1 MCRMVGF
8 SASSPVKIGPFLEA
22 VAFQAQHGCRPWGR
36 PHGDGWGLVVAT
48 NEGWFHARSDHP
60 IWEFP
65 LHQLAGLEAKCGLV
79 HARLASPNTPVDITK
94 VHPFCAV
101 VAERP
106 LAFCHNGS
114 ITNPEHI
121 VPRVKIPLP
130 PKAIDTELYFA
141 IVQELLHNGLNAD
154 LAIEE
159 AARTI
164 FEAGCNASSLN
175 AFLLTQDELVALK
188 GPVMQDLKHYYTIY
202 YYQVNNCSIVS
213 TECFPEWGDGTL
225 LEGTVVVR
233 DGRIIAN
240 RPWA

>member
-48 NEGWFHARSDHP
+48 KDGWLHARNDRP

-65 LHQLAGLEAKCGLV
+65 LHHLAGLEATCGLV

-94 VHPFCAV
+94 VHPFCAIV
-101 VAERP
+101 GGRSV
-106 LAFCHNGS
+106 AFCHNGS
-114 ITNPEHI
+114 VSNAEHI
-121 VPRVKIPLP
+121 LPRVKIPLP
-130 PKAIDTELYFA
+130 HNAIDTELYFA
-141 IVQELLHNGLNAD
+141 LVQERFHDGLDAT

-164 FEAGCNASSLN
+164 LEAGCTASSLN
-175 AFLLTQDELVALK
+175 ALLLAQDELVALR
-188 GPVMQDLKHYYTIY
+188 GPVMKGLEHYYSLY
-202 YYQVNNCSIVS
+202 YYQVNDCCIVS
-213 TECFPEWGDGTL
+213 TECLSEWGDSTL
-225 LEGTVVVR
+225 LDGT
-233 DGRIIAN
+233 IAM
-240 RPWA
+240 RCGKVIASRLWA